1 MAQLAKQPKQAV
13 NSGMRNVVYTLVK
26 SKNGKYP
33 PFYQIPA
40 EDEVYMEWEDDFGNK
55 QSGLRR
61 IRYSVGETSIFVDE
75 QSETAEKRRG
85 VLLFN
90 DGNLI
95 SHPMEVT
102 KQKYLE
108 YTNHNIANHEEGTAA
123 PNKSAI
129 FRSNSSQYKTN
140 VKLQRQEKILSL
152 SQIVNDLSAEE
163 IEGLSLTL
171 NVAFDNTNND
181 TIIASIKSARSIF
194 FDMINYD
201 PYRFEKELES
211 ETRRFKEV
219 LSLALRDNIISYD
232 KAGRS
237 FYNNIGGKTRILD
250 VPSYADPLDFFVDL
264 ATTRTEI
271 KEAYKSIK
279 DAVENNKKPAKEKF
293 EGTKEYKMIKKALR
307 FKVCKNAFGS
317 ISANN
322 IGMLGERG
330 TGIKGATQYLEFH
343 PEVYKRIEKMV
354 VECENQKLSEE
365 EKEDSSK
372 K

>member
-1 MAQLAKQPKQAV
+1 MAKLAKEPKQAV

-40 EDEVYMEWEDDFGNK
+40 EDEVYMEWEDDFGN
-55 QSGLRR
+55 QESGLRR
-61 IRYSVGETSIFVDE
+61 IRYSIGETSIFVDE

-90 DGNLI
+90 DGHLI

-108 YTNHNIANHEEGTAA
+108 YTNHNISNHEEGTAA

-129 FRSNSSQYKTN
+129 FRSNSNQYKTN
-140 VKLQRQEKILSL
+140 LKLQRQEKILSL
-152 SQIVNDLSAEE
+152 SQIVNDMSTEE
-163 IEGLSLTL
+163 IEGLAITL

-181 TIIASIKSARSIF
+181 TIINSIKSARSVF

-201 PYRFEKELES
+201 PLRFEKELES

-219 LSLALRDNIISYD
+219 LSLALRDNVISYD

-250 VPSYADPLDFFVDL
+250 VPSYAEPLDFFVDL

-293 EGTKEYKMIKKALR
+293 EGTKEYKMLRKALK

-330 TGIKGATQYLEFH
+330 TGIKGATQYLEFN
-343 PEVYKRIEKMV
+343 PDVYKQIEKMV
-354 VECENQKLSEE
+354 VECENQKLLEE
-365 EKEDSSK
+365 EKEEASK